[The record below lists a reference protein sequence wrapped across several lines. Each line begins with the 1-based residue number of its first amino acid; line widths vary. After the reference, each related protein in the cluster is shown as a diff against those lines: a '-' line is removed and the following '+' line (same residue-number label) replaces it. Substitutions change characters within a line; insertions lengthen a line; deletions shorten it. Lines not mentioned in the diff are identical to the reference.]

1 MPVRLLVVTLLAIAI
16 SRASAQSEV
25 PTNLEAIPEPPPL
38 PAAVESGEFL
48 EPDVRIIQGEQ
59 EVITE
64 YVVGGRLRAIKVRR
78 ETRTYRRTI
87 WSTPMATGDSTAVPA
102 SSTSS
107 AWSSHTGCCSAG
119 SRSAIGILGEFSDQK
134 NGAQAEEGHESDHVG
149 YGGENHPAS

>member
-64 YVVGGRLRAIKVRR
+64 YVVGGRLRAIKVRPR
-78 ETRTYRRTI
+78 NPNLPAYYLVDTDGDGRLDRRT
-87 WSTPMATGDSTAVPA
+87 
-102 SSTSS
+102 
-107 AWSSHTGCCSAG
+107 
-119 SRSAIGILGEFSDQK
+119 GEFDEQRMVIPHWVLFSW
-134 NGAQAEEGHESDHVG
+134 
-149 YGGENHPAS
+149 